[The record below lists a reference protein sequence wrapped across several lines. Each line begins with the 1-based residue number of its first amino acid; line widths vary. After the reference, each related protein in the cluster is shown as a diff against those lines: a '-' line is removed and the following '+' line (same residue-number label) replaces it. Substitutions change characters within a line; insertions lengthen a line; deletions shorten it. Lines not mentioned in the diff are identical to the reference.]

1 MWNKKLRKLFLSL
14 FVVFVFL
21 LPVSLQAESSA
32 NTDTQNQPISLSNFL
47 ATDTTSQED
56 SMNSSNSD
64 SKNLKS
70 SEDKSQSSNQ
80 LSANAAE
87 LLNNQNQLLDDLE
100 KQWMSL
106 EQQLQLVNSQVK
118 TLESQSESLK
128 QDNLELKRLLMS
140 SNETIKSLKENLE
153 NYKTALQSNKNDT
166 SYIVGLFAE
175 AQTELDNIKKYVAKL
190 EKDKKHLR
198 NVRITSI
205 VFTGVGVGTV
215 ILANVIPITDNNVKT
230 FLNGLGYGLA
240 GAGGITLVVSF
251 IF

>member
-1 MWNKKLRKLFLSL
+1 MWNKKLKKLFLPL
-14 FVVFVFL
+14 FVVSVFL
-21 LPVSLQAESSA
+21 LPVSLQAELLV
-32 NTDTQNQPISLSNFL
+32 NTDIQSQQISSESFL
-47 ATDTTSQED
+47 ATDMTSQKG
-56 SMNSSNSD
+56 SMSSSSSE
-64 SKNLKS
+64 SKTS
-70 SEDKSQSSNQ
+70 THYEDKSQSSSPQ
-80 LSANAAE
+80 STNAAE

-100 KQWMSL
+100 KQWTNL

-140 SNETIKSLKENLE
+140 SNETIKSLKDNLE
-153 NYKTALQSNKNDT
+153 NYKEALKSNKNDT

-175 AQTELDNIKKYVAKL
+175 AQNELDNIKKYVTKL

-215 ILANVIPITDNNVKT
+215 ILANVIPITDSNVKS
-230 FLNGLGYGLA
+230 FLNGFGYGLA
-240 GAGGITLVVSF
+240 GAGVITLVVSF
-251 IF
+251 SF

>member
-14 FVVFVFL
+14 FVVSVFL
-21 LPVSLQAESSA
+21 LPGSLQAESSA

-47 ATDTTSQED
+47 VTDTTSQEG
-56 SMNSSNSD
+56 SMNNLNSD
-64 SKNLKS
+64 LKNSKS
-70 SEDKSQSSNQ
+70 SEDKSQNSSP
-80 LSANAAE
+80 LSANAVE
-87 LLNNQNQLLDDLE
+87 LLNNQNRLLDDLE

-128 QDNLELKRLLMS
+128 QDNRELKRLLMNS
-140 SNETIKSLKENLE
+140 SETIKSLKENLE

-190 EKDKKHLR
+190 EKDKKHLK

-215 ILANVIPITDNNVKT
+215 ILANVIPITDSNVKT

-251 IF
+251 TF

>member
-14 FVVFVFL
+14 FVVSVFL

-47 ATDTTSQED
+47 ATDMTSQED
-56 SMNSSNSD
+56 STNSSNSD
-64 SKNLKS
+64 LKNSKS
-70 SEDKSQSSNQ
+70 SEDKSQNSSQ
-80 LSANAAE
+80 LSVNAAE
-87 LLNNQNQLLDDLE
+87 LLNNQSQLLDDLE

-118 TLESQSESLK
+118 ILESQSESLK
-128 QDNLELKRLLMS
+128 QDNLELKRLLMNS
-140 SNETIKSLKENLE
+140 SETIKSLKENLE
-153 NYKTALQSNKNDT
+153 NYKTALQSNKDDT

-175 AQTELDNIKKYVAKL
+175 VQTELDNIKKYVAKL

-215 ILANVIPITDNNVKT
+215 ILTNVIPITDSNVKT

-251 IF
+251 TF